1 LLKKSKVNKLNC
13 SLKSPFLVEFL
24 HFYSTGYAI
33 FYYYVKVFIY
43 YLIKNLDKITKI
55 KHNNNVGGI
64 FMKRQKQNSK
74 EEYLAKYDK
83 SMGPM
88 ASLGTG
94 LVPYTILIL
103 SFIAILYI
111 AL

>member
-1 LLKKSKVNKLNC
+1 
-13 SLKSPFLVEFL
+13 
-24 HFYSTGYAI
+24 
-33 FYYYVKVFIY
+33 
-43 YLIKNLDKITKI
+43 
-55 KHNNNVGGI
+55 
-64 FMKRQKQNSK
+64 MKRQKQNSK

-94 LVPYTILIL
+94 LVPYTILIV
-103 SFIAILYI
+103 SFIAILYM